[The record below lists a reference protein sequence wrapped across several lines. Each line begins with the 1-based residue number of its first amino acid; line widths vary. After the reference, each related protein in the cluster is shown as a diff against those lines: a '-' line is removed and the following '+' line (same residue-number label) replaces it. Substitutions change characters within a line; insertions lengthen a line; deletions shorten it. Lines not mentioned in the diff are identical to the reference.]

1 MEKRMTGIE
10 ESTDLRDRS
19 DSDSSLSGE
28 TESKSDLNKLSSTL
42 DSIGY
47 GFFHIILTLVSGWA
61 LASDS
66 VEILCISFISPAAE
80 HDLYLSKKKEGWL
93 DASIFIGMMIGGY
106 FWGGWADAVGRR
118 TCLLNSLMLNGCA
131 GLVSAFMPSYGWF
144 LTFRIFSGIGVGGS
158 IPVIFSYFSEF
169 FSNKK
174 RGPFIVI
181 LSMFWTVGQVYTAL
195 LAWLVIPRGCIEFRL
210 FGLDFH
216 NWRVFAMLCTIP
228 SLSSALFLFLLPESP
243 SFLLLMK
250 KQKRL
255 SKALSTVSRINS
267 LCYGRRKPAGSFIE
281 IDISKEEEHLSFSKR
296 GGTLDSTVKGALRD
310 AGMKVVYIFNT
321 TKKLFSKEFIRRTV
335 VLVII
340 MFTLSYGYYGLQLW
354 FPEYFKHV
362 IDENKPKNSTDDD
375 DYNNCTNTDVKP
387 YKDSLYEAT
396 ASVPGNFLGVVV
408 INIIGGKLLLTG
420 SMLTSG
426 ISVFFIWWV
435 KATED
440 VVIILSCVFNGVSIA
455 GWNALNVLNAS
466 SFPTELRST
475 AMGFQAAVGRI
486 AAIGGIVTFGSFYNS
501 SPTLPILIVAVCLFT
516 GGICTM
522 ALPAVSKADKHNF
535 IVRGTNRLCSCVIVN
550 VFGINKPYRSSYT
563 KL

>member
-1 MEKRMTGIE
+1 MTGIE

-144 LTFRIFSGIGVGGS
+144 LTFRIFSGIGYVNMSSLPTAFLMCAITNRVGGS

-243 SFLLLMK
+243 SFLLL
-250 KQKRL
+250 
-255 SKALSTVSRINS
+255 VSH
-267 LCYGRRKPAGSFIE
+267 A
-281 IDISKEEEHLSFSKR
+281 
-296 GGTLDSTVKGALRD
+296 
-310 AGMKVVYIFNT
+310 
-321 TKKLFSKEFIRRTV
+321 
-335 VLVII
+335 
-340 MFTLSYGYYGLQLW
+340 
-354 FPEYFKHV
+354 
-362 IDENKPKNSTDDD
+362 
-375 DYNNCTNTDVKP
+375 
-387 YKDSLYEAT
+387 
-396 ASVPGNFLGVVV
+396 
-408 INIIGGKLLLTG
+408 
-420 SMLTSG
+420 
-426 ISVFFIWWV
+426 
-435 KATED
+435 
-440 VVIILSCVFNGVSIA
+440 
-455 GWNALNVLNAS
+455 
-466 SFPTELRST
+466 
-475 AMGFQAAVGRI
+475 
-486 AAIGGIVTFGSFYNS
+486 
-501 SPTLPILIVAVCLFT
+501 
-516 GGICTM
+516 
-522 ALPAVSKADKHNF
+522 
-535 IVRGTNRLCSCVIVN
+535 
-550 VFGINKPYRSSYT
+550 
-563 KL
+563 